1 MRAQSVPRRS
11 AVVRSAVLLL
21 LTTSTAAC
29 AAGPDAETYRI
40 APDNANADIGDLKLR
55 DVRLVAGPGGS
66 GSATLAAYILNPGAE
81 PDTLTAVSLAGAG
94 SAPAGGG
101 GAGITLPPGEP
112 VLVGAP
118 GQPEVQVS
126 GNVSPGTYELV
137 TFTFARAGRGTVNA
151 SVVSAASPSPGG
163 GVAPQTPGSPSPTAG
178 SPSAAPSTMPTAGTT
193 SGASPSLAPGGGA
206 PTAERSALPTET
218 ASGAASPAAPSRQ
231 P

>member
-29 AAGPDAETYRI
+29 AAGPGAETYRI

-81 PDTLTAVSLAGAG
+81 ADTLTAVSLAGAG

-163 GVAPQTPGSPSPTAG
+163 GVASQTPGSPS
-178 SPSAAPSTMPTAGTT
+178 PTAGTT

>member
-40 APDNANADIGDLKLR
+40 APDNVNADIGDLELR

-118 GQPEVQVS
+118 GQPEVQVP

-151 SVVSAASPSPGG
+151 FVVSAASPSPGG
-163 GVAPQTPGSPSPTAG
+163 GVASQTPGSPS
-178 SPSAAPSTMPTAGTT
+178 PTAGTT

-218 ASGAASPAAPSRQ
+218 ASGAASPAARSRQ

>member
-1 MRAQSVPRRS
+1 M
-11 AVVRSAVLLL
+11 VRSAVLLL

-40 APDNANADIGDLKLR
+40 APDNANADIGDLELR

-163 GVAPQTPGSPSPTAG
+163 GVASQTPGSPS
-178 SPSAAPSTMPTAGTT
+178 PTAGTT

-218 ASGAASPAAPSRQ
+218 ASGVASPAARSRQ

>member
-40 APDNANADIGDLKLR
+40 APDNANADIGDLELR

-66 GSATLAAYILNPGAE
+66 RSATLAAYILNPGAE

-163 GVAPQTPGSPSPTAG
+163 GVASQTPGSPS
-178 SPSAAPSTMPTAGTT
+178 PTAGTT

-218 ASGAASPAAPSRQ
+218 ASGVASPAARSRQ